1 MIKFF
6 QGVAENPFRYIEW
19 ILAIVLIAGGLYIGS
34 PWFVAE
40 PTTGTSAL
48 GQTLTSQI
56 SLYLFAVAYTAPG
69 AIMALGLFLHKNNWV
84 EGALFWS
91 YIIILFTSLLSL
103 LVNGLIPPRWLS
115 TLSLGLIAA
124 ILWIRERYNRQWK

>member
-19 ILAIVLIAGGLYIGS
+19 ILAIVLIVGGLYLGS
-34 PWFVAE
+34 PWFQAD
-40 PTTGTSAL
+40 PQTGASAI

-69 AIMALGLFLHKNNWV
+69 AVMATGLVLHKDGLI
-84 EGALFWS
+84 EGALFWT
-91 YIIILFTSLLSL
+91 YIIVLFTSLLSL
-103 LVNGLIPPRWLS
+103 LVSGIVPPRWLS

-124 ILWIRERYNRQWK
+124 ILWIRERYNRKWK